1 MLTLEN
7 LENTH
12 TMKSNKIYAP
22 KLLAFCGG
30 GEGGGDS
37 LHFSANIKRCPGQN
51 VGLSWIYTP
60 QSYPL
65 PVKVSPAPIPVLLPG
80 IGARTQCPP
89 SPKP

>member
-12 TMKSNKIYAP
+12 TMKSNQIYAP
-22 KLLAFCGG
+22 KLLAFFL
-30 GEGGGDS
+30 GGDS
-37 LHFSANIKRCPGQN
+37 LHFSANIKQCPGQS